1 MILDCPHSPA
11 DNLEFAI
18 KERNEKSS
26 KMERPI
32 IQLGCDFSDRF
43 KEMLS
48 REYVVVPPAEA
59 GLLEEPGLKT
69 GPVRALVTKAGA
81 KGNQSIIDASPTIG
95 LVAFFGT
102 GFEGIDLARAS
113 ERKITVTHSPGANAA
128 SVADFAMGLIL
139 ASRRQILAA
148 DSLVRKGNWAGN
160 SVVSMPAVA
169 GIGSSRIGIF
179 GLGAIGS
186 LVAARAVA
194 FGAEIGYCGRTQ
206 KVGNTY
212 RYFEGLQS
220 LADWADILVVA
231 ARADAG
237 NRHIVDNHI
246 LACLG
251 SQGHVINIARGSL
264 IDQIALCDAL
274 ERNVIAGA
282 ALDVFENEPYL
293 PERLLSAPNLIVSP
307 HIACATLEAR
317 IAQEDMVMS
326 NIAAFFAGNAVPNP
340 VRS

>member
-1 MILDCPHSPA
+1 MQ
-11 DNLEFAI
+11 
-18 KERNEKSS
+18 
-26 KMERPI
+26 RPI

-43 KEMLS
+43 KEILS
-48 REYVVVPPAEA
+48 RKYVVVPPAKA
-59 GLLEEPGLKT
+59 ALLEEPRLKT

-139 ASRRQILAA
+139 ASKRQILAA
-148 DSLVRKGNWAGN
+148 DRWVRKGNWAGN

-169 GIGSSRIGIF
+169 GMGSSKIGIF
-179 GLGAIGS
+179 GLGAIGT

-194 FGAEIGYCGRTQ
+194 FGAEIGYCSRHP
-206 KVGNTY
+206 KAGNTY
-212 RYFEGLQS
+212 RYFDELAA

-231 ARADAG
+231 ARADAN
-237 NRHIVDNHI
+237 NRHIVDASV
-246 LACLG
+246 LAHLG
-251 SQGHVINIARGSL
+251 SEGHVINIARGSL
-264 IDQIALCDAL
+264 IDQDALCAAL
-274 ERNVIAGA
+274 EKNVIAGA

-317 IAQEDMVMS
+317 VAQEDMVLT
-326 NIAAFFAGNAVPNP
+326 NIDAFFARKTVPNP
-340 VRS
+340 VPS